1 MLFPL
6 TGHGTREK
14 HYSPTQQM
22 RHWGLRGYGGPYEG
36 TLCDAP
42 QTHVCWLQKPGLFVF
57 FSPFSP
63 ESRFPTV
70 NFSITD
76 GTICFLKS
84 IQQWRA
90 VVLGSGMGVMPIPA
104 ARLHRKVQWRCLMC
118 QPGSQGGLGPRS
130 TSGTNCAGLAKPLN
144 LTGSLFSKYELHIR
158 MPGPW
163 TSQGACKRC
172 YQCRWTDCENCK
184 VLHS

>member
-1 MLFPL
+1 MRAHYYVMPPNPALL
-6 TGHGTREK
+6 IAKTRAV
-14 HYSPTQQM
+14 
-22 RHWGLRGYGGPYEG
+22 W
-36 TLCDAP
+36 
-42 QTHVCWLQKPGLFVF
+42 F
-57 FSPFSP
+57 FQPIFS
-63 ESRFPTV
+63 RVTV
-70 NFSITD
+70 SNCNFSITD

-104 ARLHRKVQWRCLMC
+104 ASLYRKVQWRCLMR

-163 TSQGACKRC
+163 TSQGARKRC
-172 YQCRWTDCENCK
+172 YQCR
-184 VLHS
+184 